1 MAGIN
6 ESAARIDFLMGNH
19 MATNH
24 AIAVVI
30 SHICSREA
38 IVLDYSNVRGQGA
51 RHLVEGTLDPIAG
64 IFH

>member
-30 SHICSREA
+30 SHICPRES
-38 IVLDYSNVRGQGA
+38 IILDYSNVQITGG
-51 RHLVEGTLDPIAG
+51 
-64 IFH
+64 